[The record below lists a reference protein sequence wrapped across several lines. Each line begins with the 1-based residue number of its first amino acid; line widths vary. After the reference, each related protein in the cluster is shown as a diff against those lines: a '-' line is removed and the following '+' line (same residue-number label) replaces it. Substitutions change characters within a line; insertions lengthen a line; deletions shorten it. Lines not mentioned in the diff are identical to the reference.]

1 MKIESTDIEGLLV
14 ITPRIFEDD
23 RGYFFE
29 SFNKQVFENYTSS
42 SIEFVQDNQ
51 SKSQKNVL
59 RGLHFQN
66 PPFDQGKLVRVIQG
80 SVLDIA
86 LDIRKNSPTFGQH
99 FKITLDTTLHQML
112 WIPSGF
118 AHGFISL
125 EDDTIFSYKCT
136 NYYNKE
142 SEGCILYN
150 DTDINIDW
158 ETISPILSDKDKVG
172 ENFSTFV
179 SQFN

>member
-1 MKIESTDIEGLLV
+1 MKIERTHIEGLLV
-14 ITPRIFEDD
+14 ITPTVFKDD

-29 SFNKQVFENYTSS
+29 SFNKKTFENHTSS
-42 SIEFVQDNQ
+42 LIDFVQDNQ
-51 SKSQKNVL
+51 SKSEKNVL

-66 PPFDQGKLVRVIQG
+66 PPFDQGKLVRVIEG

-86 LDIRKNSPTFGQH
+86 VDIRKDSSTYGQH
-99 FKITLDTTLHQML
+99 FKIILDTEKHQML

-118 AHGFISL
+118 AHGFVSL

-136 NYYNKE
+136 NYYHKD

-150 DTDINIDW
+150 DSEIAIDW
-158 ETISPILSDKDKVG
+158 EVQNPILSKKDKIG

-179 SQFN
+179 SQF

>member
-1 MKIESTDIEGLLV
+1 MKIESTHIEGLLV
-14 ITPRIFEDD
+14 ITPTIFKDD

-29 SFNKQVFENYTSS
+29 SFNKKTFEEQTKSG
-42 SIEFVQDNQ
+42 IDFVQDNQ
-51 SKSQKNVL
+51 SKSEKNVL

-66 PPFDQGKLVRVIQG
+66 PPFDQGKLVRVIAG

-86 LDIRKNSPTFGQH
+86 VDIRKNSSTYGQY
-99 FKITLDTTLHQML
+99 FKIVLDTQKHQIL

-118 AHGFISL
+118 AHSFVSL

-136 NYYNKE
+136 NYYHKD
-142 SEGCILYN
+142 SEGCILYDDN
-150 DTDINIDW
+150 KIGIDW
-158 ETISPILSDKDKVG
+158 EVQNPILSKKDKVG

-179 SQFN
+179 SQF

>member
-1 MKIESTDIEGLLV
+1 
-14 ITPRIFEDD
+14 
-23 RGYFFE
+23 
-29 SFNKQVFENYTSS
+29 
-42 SIEFVQDNQ
+42 
-51 SKSQKNVL
+51 VL

-66 PPFDQGKLVRVIQG
+66 PPFDQGKLVRVIAG

-86 LDIRKNSPTFGQH
+86 VDIRKNSSTYGQH
-99 FKITLDTTLHQML
+99 FKIILETQKHQML

-118 AHGFISL
+118 AHGFVSL

-136 NYYNKE
+136 NYYHKD

-150 DTDINIDW
+150 DNKIGIDW
-158 ETISPILSDKDKVG
+158 EVQNPILSKKDKVG

-179 SQFN
+179 SQF

>member
-1 MKIESTDIEGLLV
+1 MKIETTYIEGLLV
-14 ITPRIFEDD
+14 ITPTIFNDD

-29 SFNKQVFENYTSS
+29 SFNNSIFQNNSS
-42 SIEFVQDNQ
+42 SLIDFVQDNQ
-51 SKSQKNVL
+51 SKSEKNVL

-66 PPFDQGKLVRVIQG
+66 PPYDQGKLVRVIEG

-86 LDIRKNSPTFGQH
+86 VDIRKKSATYGQH
-99 FKITLDTTLHQML
+99 FKIILDTQKHQML

-118 AHGFISL
+118 AHGFVSL
-125 EDDTIFSYKCT
+125 EDDTIFSYNCT
-136 NYYNKE
+136 NYYNKD

-150 DTDINIDW
+150 DSEIGIEW
-158 ETISPILSDKDKVG
+158 EVQNPILSQKDKVG

-179 SQFN
+179 SQF

>member
-1 MKIESTDIEGLLV
+1 MKIERTHIEGLLV
-14 ITPRIFEDD
+14 ITPTIFKDD

-29 SFNKQVFENYTSS
+29 SFNHKIFEKHTSS
-42 SIEFVQDNQ
+42 KVNFVQDNQ
-51 SKSQKNVL
+51 SKSEKNVL

-66 PPFDQGKLVRVIQG
+66 PPFDQGKLVRVIAG

-86 LDIRKNSPTFGQH
+86 VDIRKKSSTYGQH
-99 FKITLDTTLHQML
+99 FKIILDTQKQQIL

-118 AHGFISL
+118 AHGFVSL

-136 NYYNKE
+136 NYYHKD

-150 DTDINIDW
+150 DSEIGIDW
-158 ETISPILSDKDKVG
+158 EVQNPILSAKDKVG

-179 SQFN
+179 SQF